1 MRKVSHKS
9 VLGILREHL
18 AAWRRKPVDGKQ
30 LSREKAIHQI
40 IEAHALIGGPA
51 VTGIEFEEKPN
62 DPVTA
67 QKNNADRVSRWL
79 DDESKDSNFMPA
91 NFLPSMLA
99 GLPLEVRIEC
109 ANELLAPCGLTVRA
123 MVAEG
128 AEIEAA
134 RLLNSLLKEN
144 AESGQAVARLITSG
158 ALPDLKAAHKE
169 LTESLATNQEA
180 LTAVEGALARMMVAG

>member
-1 MRKVSHKS
+1 MRKISHKS

-40 IEAHALIGGPA
+40 VEAHRLIGGPA
-51 VTGIEFEEKPN
+51 ITGIEFEEKLH

-79 DDESKDSNFMPA
+79 DDESKDNNFMPA

-99 GLPLEVRIEC
+99 GLPMDVRIEC
-109 ANELLAPCGLTVRA
+109 ANEILGPCGLAVRA
-123 MVAEG
+123 MVAQTP
-128 AEIEAA
+128 EIEAT
-134 RLLNSLLKEN
+134 RLLNNLLKEN
-144 AESGQAVARLITSG
+144 AESGQAMARLITSG

-169 LTESLATNQEA
+169 LTESLASNQEA
-180 LTAVEGALARMMVAG
+180 LTAVEGALARLVVA